1 MRALVTGGAGF
12 IGSHLIDALLE
23 RGDSLISLDN
33 LATRGRFKPSSLG
46 GYERGGRNIS
56 LELFRDV
63 ADLYGMPAD
72 QLRRGGLDDDLGSTN
87 RLLMQAYYPDDLCGL
102 KVESAHLTWAGG
114 YSYLHRDVPLYHQTG
129 PIEPQATSTA

>member
-46 GYERGGRNIS
+46 GYEKGERNIS
-56 LELFRDV
+56 LELFREV

-72 QLRRGGLDDDLGSTN
+72 QLLAEV
-87 RLLMQAYYPDDLCGL
+87 LM
-102 KVESAHLTWAGG
+102 T
-114 YSYLHRDVPLYHQTG
+114 T
-129 PIEPQATSTA
+129 